1 MSLSVRRVIKPKKG
15 IIRGQL
21 VVLGLLDGVPV
32 VVLADG
38 VLTFGVA
45 ALMVKDWSIARRRPG
60 SASPRH
66 DHIPGDDSGVT
77 VFTFLHLSL

>member
-1 MSLSVRRVIKPKKG
+1 MSLSVRRVIKPNKG

-38 VLTFGVA
+38 VLTFCVA
-45 ALMVKDWSIARRRPG
+45 MPNSDELSWTARDEGPDQILQMIRGWISR
-60 SASPRH
+60 
-66 DHIPGDDSGVT
+66 VY
-77 VFTFLHLSL
+77 